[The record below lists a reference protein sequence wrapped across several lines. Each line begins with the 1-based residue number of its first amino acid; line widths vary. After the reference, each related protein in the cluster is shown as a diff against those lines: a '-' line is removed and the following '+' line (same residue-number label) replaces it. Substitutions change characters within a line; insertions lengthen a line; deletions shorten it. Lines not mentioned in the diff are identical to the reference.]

1 MESQSLI
8 ACLDTHAV
16 LWSLQDDPRLGK
28 QARKLI
34 ASAQR
39 MQLLVADITLL
50 EISYLF
56 EKGRISDSQGLDSLL
71 TSVNDLFRIIP
82 ITPEI
87 ASLAPQLKLP
97 QGDPFDRLITA
108 TAKIHQV
115 SLLTKD
121 LAIKKSLVVKC
132 VW

>member
-1 MESQSLI
+1 MESQSVI

-16 LWSLQDDPRLGK
+16 LWCLQDDPRLGK

-39 MQLLVADITLL
+39 MQLIVADITLL

-87 ASLAPQLKLP
+87 ASLAPRLKLP

-121 LAIKKSLVVKC
+121 QAIKKSLVVKC